1 MYQLIKSIEL
11 EPRNKNEGYI
21 YFFDDS
27 LKTDDIDFLKIFKK
41 GTDNKILRFN
51 RNFQI
56 FKSFGIKT
64 DPIYPA
70 PPVIKIFNIE

>member
-27 LKTDDIDFLKIFKK
+27 LKTDNIDFLKTFKN

-56 FKSFGIKT
+56 FKSFKS
-64 DPIYPA
+64 
-70 PPVIKIFNIE
+70 